1 MDCAEN
7 LKNLICEN
15 FEIFTESDVLIGS
28 IDLSRYEKNNLCVI
42 IPEKTEITETYIDG
56 SFKAETRF
64 TISMM
69 FRGKKHSE
77 CVRTM
82 EETAVNMQRLL
93 ISDFSLGSSVS
104 DIIPGEIKYFYDCGT
119 VEHQASG
126 LDIELTIREEIK

>member
-1 MDCAEN
+1 MVCAEN

-15 FEIFTESDVLIGS
+15 FEIFSDSDVLIGS
-28 IDLSRYEKNNLCVI
+28 IDLTRYEKNNLCVI
-42 IPEKTEITETYIDG
+42 IPEKSEIIETYIDG

-77 CVRTM
+77 CVSTM

-93 ISDFSLGSSVS
+93 ISEFSLGNTVS
-104 DIIPGEIKYFYDCGT
+104 EVIPGEIKYFYDCGT
-119 VEHQASG
+119 VERQASG